1 MKNILILSIIFL
13 LNGCGGSLYYTFKI
27 EPINKNSLS
36 LIKDYIALEE
46 MEIPDYLKQNHIA
59 IMQKNQ
65 VTFLSAKWSE
75 PVEQLLKKE
84 TISFFMRDES
94 IGVIEYPWQQDIKAK
109 DIIKITIED
118 FIYKNGNVILEGYYF
133 LKKNGK
139 TYKKLFFYKEK
150 CDKNAKNIVKTMQ
163 KLYKE
168 LLTDIKANL

>member
-1 MKNILILSIIFL
+1 MRNILILAIFL
-13 LNGCGGSLYYTFKI
+13 LGGCGGSFYYTFKI

-59 IMQKNQ
+59 IMEKNR

-84 TISFFMRDES
+84 TISFFMKEKS
-94 IGVIEYPWQQDIKAK
+94 IGVIEYPWQGDIKAK
-109 DIIKITIED
+109 DVIKITIED
-118 FIYKNGNVILEGYYF
+118 FIYKNGNVVLEGYYF

-139 TYKKLFFYKEK
+139 IYKKLFFYKEK
-150 CDKNAKNIVKTMQ
+150 CDKNAENIVKTMQ
-163 KLYKE
+163 KLYKK